1 MFFLFL
7 FVILLFLFKCQIK
20 YNLYYDDIKIFNNYT
35 DYLLNNKLYI
45 IYNISETKKQ
55 KIYLTLKNQIF
66 LNYYNNISFYN
77 DHTIQT
83 FYITNNYVYGIPIK
97 LFNNITVIYFN
108 ESHKMNQNFSS
119 IGLNFIDLDFNKVY
133 NLIYQLK
140 NLNLI
145 KFYTFN
151 VNLNKKIISFGDE
164 YDQNNFIKSS
174 YSNLKINVDEIY
186 YNNIKDTEFY
196 VFDKFIDFDFNLK
209 GIFASTKFSDYI
221 KEFFLN
227 FTENKI
233 CEKIYQN
240 NKFSY
245 VCDEKK
251 FTNKNFPTI
260 YFNVK
265 SLNYNFTLE
274 KDDLFIKYENKIYC
288 LIFFRFNSYS
298 SSLWTLGEPFI
309 KKYNFLVD
317 LDRKIL
323 SFNLNNNE
331 NKNKIN
337 KNIFYY
343 FLIFFLICI
352 IIILIFLLFKIYNNR
367 YKKFKG
373 LELEYYPIEK

>member
-1 MFFLFL
+1 
-7 FVILLFLFKCQIK
+7 
-20 YNLYYDDIKIFNNYT
+20 
-35 DYLLNNKLYI
+35 
-45 IYNISETKKQ
+45 
-55 KIYLTLKNQIF
+55 
-66 LNYYNNISFYN
+66 
-77 DHTIQT
+77 
-83 FYITNNYVYGIPIK
+83 
-97 LFNNITVIYFN
+97 
-108 ESHKMNQNFSS
+108 MNQNFSS
-119 IGLNFIDLDFNKVY
+119 IGLNFIDFDFNKVY

-186 YNNIKDTEFY
+186 YNNIKDTESY

-209 GIFASTKFSDYI
+209 GIFASVKFSDYI

-323 SFNLNNNE
+323 SFNLKNNE

-352 IIILIFLLFKIYNNR
+352 IIFLIFLLFKIYNNR